1 MADESPKPSEEKPDE
16 VRLREK
22 RIAASAQFVGWLI
35 TVMGATAGV
44 ISVIVIISVIY
55 IAAQGQTIPPE
66 LSNWGGI
73 ILGFYFGQFVNLLK
87 DYMGVVDASV
97 RK

>member
-1 MADESPKPSEEKPDE
+1 MPDEAPKPGEEKSDE
-16 VRLREK
+16 ERLREK

-44 ISVIVIISVIY
+44 ISVIVILSVIY

-87 DYMGVVDASV
+87 DYMGVADASV

>member
-1 MADESPKPSEEKPDE
+1 MPDEAPKPGEEKPDE
-16 VRLREK
+16 ERLRGK

-44 ISVIVIISVIY
+44 ISVIVILSVIY